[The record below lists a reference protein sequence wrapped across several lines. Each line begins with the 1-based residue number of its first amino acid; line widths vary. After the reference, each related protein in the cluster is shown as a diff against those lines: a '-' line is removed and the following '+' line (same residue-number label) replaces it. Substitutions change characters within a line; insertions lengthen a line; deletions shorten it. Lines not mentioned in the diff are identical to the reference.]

1 MKTLRTHRILSIAT
15 LAYTLAVILWGAFVR
30 ATGSGAGCGDHW
42 PLCNGNVL
50 PRSPTLETI
59 IEFTHRFTSG
69 ILLLL
74 MVLWVI
80 SAFRT
85 FSKGHPARFTVVW
98 SAIFL
103 VIEAL
108 LGAGLVIFEMVADNP
123 SLARGWWS
131 AAHLANTFI
140 LLGWMALTAAFGWR
154 HESQRPVLSGPWVW
168 RFAVALL
175 LLICAGSSGAVAAL
189 GNTLFPAET
198 LAGGLRMD
206 FDPASNILVRLRV
219 LHPIVA
225 ALAAAWL
232 FYLSITFSSD
242 HRSKVRWWATLL
254 GALVLSQVLAG
265 MVNLMLLAPVWMQM
279 THLLLADC
287 VWMATV
293 VLGAAVF
300 GSGTRRS
307 GDRVVD
313 TGE

>member
-1 MKTLRTHRILSIAT
+1 MLKTLRSHRILALAT
-15 LAYTLAVILWGAFVR
+15 LLYTLAVILWGAFVR

-42 PLCNGNVL
+42 PLCNGDML

-74 MVLWVI
+74 MVLWVV

-108 LGAGLVIFEMVADNP
+108 LGAGLVVFEMVADNP

-140 LLGWMALTAAFGWR
+140 LLGWMALTVTLGWR
-154 HESQRPVLSGPWVW
+154 YETRRPVLSGPWLW

-175 LLICAGSSGAVAAL
+175 LLLLAGSSGAVAAL

-225 ALAAAWL
+225 AMAAAWL

-242 HRSKVRWWATLL
+242 SRSKVRWWATLL

-287 VWMATV
+287 VWMTTV

-300 GSGTRRS
+300 TKQESR
-307 GDRVVD
+307 
-313 TGE
+313 